1 MNLGFVGLGAMG
13 LPIARNLLK
22 TSNPVA
28 VYNRTPGRAEPLRGD
43 GARFATS
50 VADASRADVVFTMLA
65 DDAAE
70 EATVFGEDGML
81 GALPAGGIHVSLST
95 IGTALSR
102 RLAEA
107 HAARRQG
114 YVAAPVFGR
123 PDAAEARQLVVVAA
137 GSPEAVER
145 VRPLLEAIGRKL
157 FVLGS
162 EPAAA
167 NTVKLAGNFLIASA
181 IETMGEAFALLR
193 KSSVEP
199 ELFMEI
205 VNDNLFKSPLLK
217 RYGDIIAQ
225 ERFDPPGFRLR
236 LGLKDVRLALDAAA
250 ERGVP
255 MPLATLVRE
264 QFEAA
269 VAAGMEDWDWSAL
282 ARLAAQRAGL

>member
-28 VYNRTPGRAEPLRGD
+28 VYNRTPERAEPLRGD

-50 VADASRADVVFTMLA
+50 PADASRADVVFTMLA
-65 DDAAE
+65 DDAAV
-70 EATVFGEDGML
+70 EAMVFGADGIL

-102 RLAEA
+102 RLADA

-123 PDAAEARQLVVVAA
+123 PDAAEARQLLVVAA
-137 GSPEAVER
+137 GSADAVER

-167 NTVKLAGNFLIASA
+167 NTVKLAGNFLIVSA

-255 MPLATLVRE
+255 MPLAALLRE
-264 QFEAA
+264 RFEEALA
-269 VAAGMEDWDWSAL
+269 EGMGEWDWSAL
-282 ARLAAQRAGL
+282 ARLAAQHAGL

>member
-28 VYNRTPGRAEPLRGD
+28 VYNRTPERAEPLRGD

-50 VADASRADVVFTMLA
+50 PADASRADVVFTMLA
-65 DDAAE
+65 DDAAV
-70 EATVFGEDGML
+70 EAMVFGADGIL
-81 GALPAGGIHVSLST
+81 GALPAAGIHVSLST

-102 RLAEA
+102 RLADA

-123 PDAAEARQLVVVAA
+123 PDAAEARQLLVVAA
-137 GSPEAVER
+137 GSADAVER

-167 NTVKLAGNFLIASA
+167 NTVKLAGNFLIVSA

-255 MPLATLVRE
+255 MPLAALLRE
-264 QFEAA
+264 RFEEALA
-269 VAAGMEDWDWSAL
+269 EGMGEWDWSAL
-282 ARLAAQRAGL
+282 ARLAAQHAGL

>member
-28 VYNRTPGRAEPLRGD
+28 VYNRTPGRAEALRGD
-43 GARFATS
+43 GARFAAS
-50 VADASRADVVFTMLA
+50 PADASRADVVFTMLA
-65 DDAAE
+65 DDAAV
-70 EATVFGEDGML
+70 EAMVFGADGIL
-81 GALPAGGIHVSLST
+81 GALPAAGIHVSLST

-102 RLAEA
+102 RLADA

-137 GSPEAVER
+137 GSAEAIER

-167 NTVKLAGNFLIASA
+167 NTVKLAGNFLIVSA

-193 KSSVEP
+193 KSGLEP

-205 VNDNLFKSPLLK
+205 VNDNLFQSPLLK

-225 ERFDPPGFRLR
+225 ERFEPPGFRLR

-250 ERGVP
+250 ERGAP
-255 MPLATLVRE
+255 MPLGTLVRE
-264 QFEAA
+264 RFEEA
-269 VAAGMEDWDWSAL
+269 VAAGMGDWDWSAL
-282 ARLAAQRAGL
+282 ARLAAQHAGL

>member
-167 NTVKLAGNFLIASA
+167 NTVKLAGNFLIVSA